1 MSDNKTR
8 GEEIAD
14 KLEKE
19 ADEMVKQYEA
29 SQNGPEAKAEDVAHP
44 EAKAEETQEEN
55 EETVETSPQES
66 QDTEESS
73 QAEEVQSVEE
83 EPEPEEEMEVSESDE
98 EETTEESSELTPSQ
112 WENRYKNAQALMTKS
127 TQESKELKD
136 LVSNLQAKVKDME
149 TVQSPT
155 AVKAAKKEVNVDLS
169 EITKDY
175 PELVKPLQQ
184 YVDESINQVEQKL
197 NQAEAKLTKV
207 QKAESDVKHFQEI
220 EGTHPDYKSVASS
233 EDFTVWLERQ
243 TGMWRGVASTG
254 EPADVVALLS
264 KYKSDI
270 GFKTTNIVSKANLAE
285 KAKQAVEPNL
295 PKARKQKLGGKKRTW
310 SRNEIKGLSTAEYE
324 KYEKV
329 IDQAWADGL
338 VR

>member
-1 MSDNKTR
+1 MSENKTR

-19 ADEMVKQYEA
+19 ADEMVRQYEA
-29 SQNGPEAKAEDVAHP
+29 SQSGPEVEAEDVAHP
-44 EAKAEETQEEN
+44 EAEAKETQEEN
-55 EETVETSPQES
+55 EETVETSPDES

-83 EPEPEEEMEVSESDE
+83 EPEPAEEVEASESDE
-98 EETTEESSELTPSQ
+98 EETTKESNELSSSQ
-112 WENRYKNAQALMTKS
+112 WENRYKNAQVLMTKS

-136 LVSNLQAKVKDME
+136 LVSNLQEKVKDME
-149 TVQSPT
+149 TVQSTT
-155 AVKAAKKEVNVDLS
+155 AVEAAKNEVNVDLS

-184 YVDESINQVEQKL
+184 YVDASINQVEHKL
-197 NQAEAKLTKV
+197 NQAEAKLSKV
-207 QKAESDVKHFQEI
+207 QKAESDAKHFQEI
-220 EGTHPDYKSVASS
+220 EETHPDYRSVASS

-270 GFKTTNIVSKANLAE
+270 GFKTTKNVSKANLAE

-295 PKARKQKLGGKKRTW
+295 PKARKQKLGGKKKIWTRT
-310 SRNEIKGLSTAEYE
+310 EIKRLKNADFE
-324 KYEKV
+324 KHEKA
-329 IDQAWADGL
+329 IDQAWAEGR